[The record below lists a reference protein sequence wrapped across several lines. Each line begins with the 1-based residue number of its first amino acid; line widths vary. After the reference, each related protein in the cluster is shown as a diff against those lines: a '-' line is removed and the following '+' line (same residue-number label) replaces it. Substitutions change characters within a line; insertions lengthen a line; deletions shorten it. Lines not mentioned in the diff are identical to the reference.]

1 MGQSGD
7 MFFSLMPRWWA
18 MCYLV
23 HTTHFAHTFSNS
35 SQTAAAVNTVAHHI
49 LWHKLKCHAKEV
61 VLSIHYSHI
70 CSPLLVA
77 DISGA
82 ADCTCTLRAR
92 CSHLLHPTKGNAPSP
107 SPAPPPPPIPLP
119 TPPSQESLQHF
130 KQSLQPPPPLP
141 SHPAGSIT
149 IHVRLFHLPW
159 FSRCVCFPSAL
170 SRPPHI
176 NTRNESILFL
186 LKAGSNKS

>member
-1 MGQSGD
+1 MLCVIS
-7 MFFSLMPRWWA
+7 STLR
-18 MCYLV
+18 
-23 HTTHFAHTFSNS
+23 TSRTHFPIPRKLQPLSILYY
-35 SQTAAAVNTVAHHI
+35 AHHI
-49 LWHKLKCHAKEV
+49 LWDKLKCHAKEV

-107 SPAPPPPPIPLP
+107 SSAPPPPIPLP

-149 IHVRLFHLPW
+149 IHVRLFHLP
-159 FSRCVCFPSAL
+159 
-170 SRPPHI
+170 
-176 NTRNESILFL
+176 
-186 LKAGSNKS
+186 